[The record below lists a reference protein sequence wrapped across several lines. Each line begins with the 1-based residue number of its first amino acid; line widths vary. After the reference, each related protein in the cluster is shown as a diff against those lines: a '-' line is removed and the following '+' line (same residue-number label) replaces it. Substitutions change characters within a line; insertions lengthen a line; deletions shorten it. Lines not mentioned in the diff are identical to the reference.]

1 MTDVTMP
8 QLGET
13 VTEGTITRWFKQV
26 GDKVEEDEA
35 LFEVSTDKVDSEV
48 PSSVSGY
55 VAEILVKEGETVDV
69 GAKLAVISDQPAG
82 SGDAGGANG
91 QGGVDI
97 GAPTAADKG
106 EPGSPDAA
114 AAAEEADAE
123 EADAAAEPASTS
135 GATEPDGAATAGA
148 SDGDR
153 GSTPA
158 GSRAAGDGAPAEDGA
173 GVDTPGGSR
182 PAGDGRTARPRSTA
196 PAARSSAA
204 PAARSTA
211 AAARAAAAPAA
222 EPASDRADGS
232 DSGGQATGPR
242 RVLSPVV
249 RRLIAENNLD
259 PDDIAGTGYQ
269 NRITRDDVLAHL
281 DRGAA
286 GASPRPTANAPS
298 QAGTAAAPTAARS
311 AAGARAEADEILP
324 FSNIRRRTAEH
335 MVRSL
340 DTSAHVLTVI
350 EVDFDNVDRVRQAA
364 KGRWKEEEGF
374 SLTYLP
380 FVSRAVIDA
389 VRDFPHVNAS
399 VDGESLVVHRAVHLG
414 FAVDLNFEGL
424 IVPVIHD
431 ADAKRMRGLARELAD
446 LAARARGKKLNADEI
461 QGATF
466 TITNPGGYGTLLTFP
481 VINQP
486 NVAIVSTDGVRKRPV
501 VVELP
506 DGSDAIAI
514 HPVGNLALSFDHR
527 AFDGAYASAFIA
539 RVRDILE
546 TRDWSLEL

>member
-1 MTDVTMP
+1 MDVTMP

-13 VTEGTITRWFKQV
+13 VTEGTITKWFKQV

-48 PSSVSGY
+48 PAAMSGY
-55 VAEILVKEGETVDV
+55 LSEILVKEGETVEV

-82 SGDAGGANG
+82 AGGGDAGDNG
-91 QGGVDI
+91 QG
-97 GAPTAADKG
+97 
-106 EPGSPDAA
+106 
-114 AAAEEADAE
+114 AAEAEAPAPPVE
-123 EADAAAEPASTS
+123 AAAEP
-135 GATEPDGAATAGA
+135 EPEPEPEPE
-148 SDGDR
+148 R
-153 GSTPA
+153 EPA
-158 GSRAAGDGAPAEDGA
+158 PK
-173 GVDTPGGSR
+173 
-182 PAGDGRTARPRSTA
+182 
-196 PAARSSAA
+196 
-204 PAARSTA
+204 
-211 AAARAAAAPAA
+211 AAAAPAPA
-222 EPASDRADGS
+222 PATEPAPQ
-232 DSGGQATGPR
+232 GGGPR

-249 RRLIAENNLD
+249 RRLIAEHDLD
-259 PDDIAGTGYQ
+259 PDQITGTGYQ

-286 GASPRPTANAPS
+286 GVAPRPAA
-298 QAGTAAAPTAARS
+298 AAAAPAPAAPAPATPAARP
-311 AAGARAEADEILP
+311 AATVPATAGPGGDQVLP

-350 EVDFDNVDRVRQAA
+350 EVDFDNVDRVRQAT
-364 KGRWKEEEGF
+364 KGKWKDDEGF

-389 VRDFPHVNAS
+389 IRDFPHVNAS
-399 VDGESLVVHRAVHLG
+399 VENDSLVVHRAVNLG
-414 FAVDLNFEGL
+414 FAVDLSFEGL

-431 ADAKRMRGLARELAD
+431 ADAKRMRSLARELAD
-446 LAARARGKKLNADEI
+446 LAARARAKKLNADEI
-461 QGATF
+461 AGGTF

-486 NVAIVSTDGVRKRPV
+486 NVAIVSTDGVKKRPV

-546 TRDWSLEL
+546 TRDWSQEL

>member
-1 MTDVTMP
+1 MADVTMP

-26 GDKVEEDEA
+26 GDKIEEDEA

-48 PSSVSGY
+48 PSAVSGY
-55 VAEILVKEGETVDV
+55 LAEILVQEGETVDV

-82 SGDAGGANG
+82 GGSATSDNG
-91 QGGVDI
+91 QDASDSASAS
-97 GAPTAADKG
+97 APATEAEDQPAEADDV
-106 EPGSPDAA
+106 GSPDAA
-114 AAAEEADAE
+114 AEQEEE
-123 EADAAAEPASTS
+123 AAAEHGGAGGEDAHGQAAATDSADGGGDS
-135 GATEPDGAATAGA
+135 GAEDAGDEGGSGNGNGSPS
-148 SDGDR
+148 SDG
-153 GSTPA
+153 GPK
-158 GSRAAGDGAPAEDGA
+158 
-173 GVDTPGGSR
+173 
-182 PAGDGRTARPRSTA
+182 
-196 PAARSSAA
+196 
-204 PAARSTA
+204 
-211 AAARAAAAPAA
+211 AAAPR
-222 EPASDRADGS
+222 PAPDRTE
-232 DSGGQATGPR
+232 GGGPANGPR

-249 RRLIAENNLD
+249 RRLIAEHELD

-269 NRITRDDVLAHL
+269 SRITRDDVLAHL

-286 GASPRPTANAPS
+286 GASPRARASAPS
-298 QAGTAAAPTAARS
+298 QAGAATAAASPKARPPATVPAA
-311 AAGARAEADEILP
+311 ATGGDDQVLP

-340 DTSAHVLTVI
+340 ETSAHVLTVI
-350 EVDFDNVDRVRQAA
+350 EVDFENVDRVRGAA

-389 VRDFPHVNAS
+389 IRDFPHVNAS
-399 VDGESLVVHRAVHLG
+399 VDGNSLVVHRAVHLG
-414 FAVDLNFEGL
+414 FAVDLSFEGL

-431 ADAKRMRGLARELAD
+431 ADAKRMRSLARELAD
-446 LAARARGKKLNADEI
+446 LAARARAKKLNADEI
-461 QGATF
+461 SGGTF
-466 TITNPGGYGTLLTFP
+466 TITNPGGYGTLLTAP

-486 NVAIVSTDGVRKRPV
+486 NVAIISTDGVKKRPV

-546 TRDWSLEL
+546 TRDWSQEL